1 MRFTSVLYRRVR
13 KYVAA
18 DQVGELTKTYSN
30 LPDRYINRV
39 MRQVY
44 HVYPK
49 GPQYTKV
56 DQGKDDHFVFG
67 PERPWEY
74 EFLKRNNPADYSRK
88 FKPPPLIEPIKNWNI
103 FKGDR
108 VEILVGKD
116 KGKQGIVLQI
126 FQEINSVIV
135 EGLNTYLRDM
145 NQGEGNKF
153 VIKQEAPLLVNREV
167 ALVDP
172 SDLLGCEVEWRY
184 TEEGD
189 KVRVSKRTGRI
200 IPIPKAAYE
209 TIDFKTPT
217 SYKENPNKDTKEA
230 DVMEV
235 TFKPSLSTFE
245 MDIMK
250 EQNIE
255 ENRIPVKSFWY

>member
-18 DQVGELTKTYSN
+18 DQVGELTKAYSN

-49 GPQYTKV
+49 GPQYTVV
-56 DQGKDDHFVFG
+56 DQGKDSDFDFSTD
-67 PERPWEY
+67 RPWEVP
-74 EFLKRNNPADYSRK
+74 FLARNRPWEKNKKKIP
-88 FKPPPLIEPIKNWNI
+88 IEPIKDWSI

-116 KGKQGIVLQI
+116 KGKQGYVIQI

-135 EGLNTYLRDM
+135 EGLNTYLKKMGDS
-145 NQGEGNKF
+145 QF
-153 VIKQEAPLLVNREV
+153 IIKQEAPLLVTNEV

-172 SDLLGCEVEWRY
+172 SDRMGCQVEWRY
-184 TEEGD
+184 TEAGD
-189 KVRVSKRTGRI
+189 RVRVSKR
-200 IPIPKAAYE
+200 
-209 TIDFKTPT
+209 
-217 SYKENPNKDTKEA
+217 SENEDKDTKEQ
-230 DVMEV
+230 DVLAV
-235 TFKPSLSTFE
+235 TYQPKLSTFE
-245 MDIMK
+245 MDIMEEHK
-250 EQNIE
+250 IE
-255 ENRIPVKSFWY
+255 EDRVPAKSFWY

>member
-1 MRFTSVLYRRVR
+1 MRFTSILYRRVR

-18 DQVGELTKTYSN
+18 DQVGELTKGYSN

-56 DQGKDDHFVFG
+56 DQGKDDNFVFG
-67 PERPWEY
+67 SERPWEF
-74 EFLKRNNPADYSRK
+74 EFLKRNNPADDRIK
-88 FKPPPLIEPIKNWNI
+88 RPLIEPIKNWSI

-145 NQGEGNKF
+145 SQGTGQTF
-153 VIKQEAPLLVNREV
+153 VIKQEVPLLVNREV

-172 SDLLGCEVEWRY
+172 SDMLGCDVEWRY

-209 TIDFKTPT
+209 TVDYKTPT
-217 SYKENPNKDTKEA
+217 SYKENDTKDTKEA
-230 DVMEV
+230 DVLAV

-255 ENRIPVKSFWY
+255 EDRIPVKSFWY